1 MKPLLLPLGA
11 LLSIGTLLAESPSAV
26 SSSAGA
32 RAPVAPAAASS
43 DPGAPASATASPRLK
58 PTHYQEFIT
67 AAIRPENVA
76 ECVQV
81 MDRVIDQAEA
91 EEAKG
96 APVLAKGE
104 TSLGLQ
110 FEFRRLESKEAV
122 AHRLVF
128 SRGGEP
134 MPFSDAV
141 KFIALFAD
149 RAGLLHP
156 VDVREGERPIF
167 YAQWLIKA
175 TEWKTI
181 RPKMLALRTANRAE
195 KDLAK
200 AFTVAVTRE
209 VDAREAFHSA
219 GRPIK

>member
-1 MKPLLLPLGA
+1 MLLLFGA
-11 LLSIGTLLAESPSAV
+11 LLGIGTLHGETPSATP
-26 SSSAGA
+26 SSAALG
-32 RAPVAPAAASS
+32 S
-43 DPGAPASATASPRLK
+43 PGAPAGAPSGPVAAGSATRPK
-58 PTHYQEFIT
+58 PVNYQEFIA

-76 ECVQV
+76 DCVQV

-91 EEAKG
+91 EEVKG
-96 APVLAKGE
+96 APVIAKGE

-128 SRGGEP
+128 SRGGDP
-134 MPFSDAV
+134 MPFADAV

-181 RPKMLALRTANRAE
+181 RPKMMALRAANRAE

-200 AFTVAVTRE
+200 AFTIAVTRE